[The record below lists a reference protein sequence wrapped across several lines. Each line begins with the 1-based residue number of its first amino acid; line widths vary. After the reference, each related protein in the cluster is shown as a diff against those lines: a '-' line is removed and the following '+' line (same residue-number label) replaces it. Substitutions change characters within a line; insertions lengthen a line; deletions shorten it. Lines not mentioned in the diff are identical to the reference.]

1 MDLQARRVL
10 FSRFCAAGLGEGGR
24 RKVKAKERLMAV
36 IEDISKNGFLFVC
49 VSALLLSA
57 GAAVAMP
64 SKIEQAEV
72 RPLVNEL
79 MRPYVQNLKARKM
92 TPVEVGDRAMKFVA
106 EAKTEAAKFV
116 LLKGA
121 VYYYTLARRYD
132 KSAGAIVAI
141 MKLAPDIPPNEL
153 YEITSK
159 AAANATGGTASRLIA
174 LNNEARKRLAV
185 AKRLVEVEKSLK
197 KTPDDTDLQRLHAE
211 VVAATGDL
219 ESALKEFAKLGGET
233 GRMAGGDS
241 NAACSNSQMADFWWN
256 YAPME
261 IEAKDI
267 IRKHAVALYR
277 KAIKNNELEGLKKTI
292 AERRIQEA
300 GLLNRQNFVPEPRVR
315 AASSNDPANSPKP
328 VVKKRIEEVLGMP
341 NDGDKRVETSSVVAR
356 KTGDVKTITLPGGAT
371 MEMIYVAPGSFM
383 MGSPESEVGRYDEE
397 KQHYVTLTKGFWLGK
412 YEVAQR
418 QWKSVMGNNPSH
430 FKGDDLPVERVTWND
445 CLEFARKVNASLNC
459 GARLPTE
466 AEWEYA
472 CRAGATGPY
481 AGDGL
486 DSMGWYKGNG
496 RGRTHPIGQ
505 KRPNLWGFYDMQG
518 NVWEWCNDWYGDYL
532 SGSETD
538 PQGATSDAHRVSRG
552 GSIYSPSRRCR
563 PATRDNESPGFRHW
577 GRGFRLCCS
586 EE

>member
-1 MDLQARRVL
+1 
-10 FSRFCAAGLGEGGR
+10 
-24 RKVKAKERLMAV
+24 MAV
-36 IEDISKNGFLFVC
+36 IENISKNGFLLVC
-49 VSALLLSA
+49 VSALLLST
-57 GAAVAMP
+57 GTAVAVP

-92 TPVEVGDRAMKFVA
+92 TPVEVGDRAMEFVA

-185 AKRLVEVEKSLK
+185 AKRLVEVEKSLR
-197 KTPDDTDLQRLHAE
+197 KTPDDTDLLRLHAE
-211 VVAATGDL
+211 VVAATGDW

-241 NAACSNSQMADFWWN
+241 NAGYSNSQMADFWWN

-267 IRKHAVALYR
+267 IRKHAAALYR

-292 AERRIQEA
+292 AE
-300 GLLNRQNFVPEPRVR
+300 
-315 AASSNDPANSPKP
+315 
-328 VVKKRIEEVLGMP
+328 KRIEEVLGMP
-341 NDGDKRVETSSVVAR
+341 NDGDKGVEPSPVVAR
-356 KTGDVKTITLPGGAT
+356 KTGDVRTITLPGGAK

-383 MGSPESEVGRYDEE
+383 MGSPESEEGHDDDE
-397 KQHYVTLTKGFWLGK
+397 KQHHVTLTKGFWLGK
-412 YEVAQR
+412 YEVTQA

-430 FKGDDLPVERVTWND
+430 FKGDDLPVENVSWYD
-445 CLEFARKVNASLNC
+445 CQEFIRKVNAQLNC

-472 CRAGATGPY
+472 CRAGTSGPY
-481 AGDGL
+481 AGGGL
-486 DSMGWYKGNG
+486 DSMGFYRDNSGWK
-496 RGRTHPIGQ
+496 THPVGRKI
-505 KRPNLWGFYDMQG
+505 PNPWGFYDMHG
-518 NVWEWCNDWYGDYL
+518 NVWEWCNDWSSDYP
-532 SGSETD
+532 SGSVID
-538 PQGATSDAHRVSRG
+538 PAGPASGVKRVLRS
-552 GSIYSPSRRCR
+552 GSWNYFAGSCR
-563 PATRDNESPGFRHW
+563 SADRDLWKPGTRNSN
-577 GRGFRLCCS
+577 RGFRLCCS

>member
-1 MDLQARRVL
+1 
-10 FSRFCAAGLGEGGR
+10 
-24 RKVKAKERLMAV
+24 MAV
-36 IEDISKNGFLFVC
+36 IENIRKNGFLLVC
-49 VSALLLSA
+49 VSALLLCT
-57 GAAVAMP
+57 GTAVAMP

-141 MKLAPDIPPNEL
+141 MKLAPDIPPNDL

-197 KTPDDTDLQRLHAE
+197 KTPDDTDLLRLHAE
-211 VVAATGDL
+211 VVAATGDW

-241 NAACSNSQMADFWWN
+241 NAAYSNSQMADFWWN

-267 IRKHAVALYR
+267 IRRHAATLYR

-328 VVKKRIEEVLGMP
+328 VAEKRIEEVLGMP
-341 NDGDKRVETSSVVAR
+341 NDGDKGVETSPVVAR
-356 KTGDVKTITLPGGAT
+356 KTGDVRTITLPGGET
-371 MEMIYVAPGSFM
+371 MEMIYVAPGSFV
-383 MGSPESEVGRYDEE
+383 MGSPESEEGREDDET
-397 KQHYVTLTKGFWLGK
+397 QHRVTLTKGFWLGK
-412 YEVAQR
+412 YEVTQK

-430 FKGDDLPVERVTWND
+430 FKGDDLPVDNVSWNG
-445 CLEFARKVNASLNC
+445 CQKFIRKVNEQLNC

-472 CRAGATGPY
+472 CRAGTTGPY

-486 DSMGWYKGNG
+486 DGMGWYKGNG
-496 RGRTHPIGQ
+496 RDRTHPVGQ
-505 KRPNLWGFYDMQG
+505 KRPNLWGFYDMHG
-518 NVWEWCNDWYGDYL
+518 NVWEWCNDWYSEYP
-532 SGSETD
+532 SGSVTD
-538 PQGATSDAHRVSRG
+538 PTGSASGGNRVVRG
-552 GSIYSPSRRCR
+552 GSWFSSERRSCR
-563 PATRDNESPGFRHW
+563 SANRDRFNPGFRY
-577 GRGFRLCCS
+577 GNFGFRLCCS

>member
-1 MDLQARRVL
+1 MRLG
-10 FSRFCAAGLGEGGR
+10 AAGLGEGGR

-36 IEDISKNGFLFVC
+36 IENISKNGFLLVC
-49 VSALLLSA
+49 VSALLLCT
-57 GAAVAMP
+57 GAAVAVP

-79 MRPYVQNLKARKM
+79 MRPYVQNLKAGKM
-92 TPVEVGDRAMKFVA
+92 TPVEVGDRAMEFVA

-141 MKLAPDIPPNEL
+141 MKLAPDIPANEL

-174 LNNEARKRLAV
+174 LNNEVRKRLAV

-197 KTPDDTDLQRLHAE
+197 KTPDDTDLLRLHAE
-211 VVAATGDL
+211 VVAATGDW
-219 ESALKEFAKLGGET
+219 ESALKEFVKLGGET

-241 NAACSNSQMADFWWN
+241 NAGYSNSQMADFWWN

-267 IRKHAVALYR
+267 IRRHAAALYR

-315 AASSNDPANSPKP
+315 AASSNSSHDYSPKP
-328 VVKKRIEEVLGMP
+328 VVEKRIEEVLGMP
-341 NDGDKRVETSSVVAR
+341 NDGDKGVEPSPVVAR
-356 KTGDVKTITLPGGAT
+356 KTGDVKTITLPGGET

-383 MGSPESEVGRYDEE
+383 MGSPESEEGRRSDE
-397 KQHYVTLTKGFWLGK
+397 KQHRVTLTKGFWLGK
-412 YEVAQR
+412 YEVTQK
-418 QWKSVMGNNPSH
+418 QWKSVMGNNPSQ
-430 FKGDDLPVERVTWND
+430 FKGDDLPVERVYWGD
-445 CLEFARKVNASLNC
+445 CQKFIRKVNAQLNC

-472 CRAGATGPY
+472 CRAGTTGPY

-486 DSMGWYKGNG
+486 DGMGWYKSNG
-496 RGRTHPIGQ
+496 RGRTHPVGQ
-505 KRPNLWGFYDMQG
+505 KQPNPWGFYDMHG
-518 NVWEWCNDWYGDYL
+518 NVWELCDDWYGYYPYGSVMDPTGSA
-532 SGSETD
+532 SGDE
-538 PQGATSDAHRVSRG
+538 HVLRG
-552 GSIYSPSRRCR
+552 GSWFHKARVCRSARRGGR
-563 PATRDNESPGFRHW
+563 NPGKRTW
-577 GRGFRLCCS
+577 DDGFRLCCS